1 MNLANK
7 ITIFRI
13 FLVPF
18 FVSLLLT
25 DFPYS
30 NLVAAVVFVLAA
42 STDTVDGYVA
52 RKRNEVTSFGK
63 FIDPLAD
70 KILVTSAL
78 IILVEMGKLSSI
90 IAIIIITREFVI
102 TGFRMLA
109 ASEGVIIA
117 ASGWGKLKTIL
128 QIIAIVAIILDNF
141 PFSRI
146 GFPFDKISLALAV
159 AVTIISGWDYIHKN
173 INLLRKR

>member
-7 ITIFRI
+7 ITILRI
-13 FLVPF
+13 LLVPLF
-18 FVSLLLT
+18 MVLLLA

-30 NLVAAVVFVLAA
+30 NVLAAMVFIVAA
-42 STDTVDGYVA
+42 STDSVDGYIA
-52 RKRNEVTSFGK
+52 RKRNEATIFWK

-78 IILVEMGKLSSI
+78 IILVEMGKLSSV

-128 QIIAIVAIILDNF
+128 QIIAIVAIILNYV
-141 PFSRI
+141 PFAQM

-159 AVTIISGWDYIHKN
+159 AVTIISGADYIYKN
-173 INLLRKR
+173 ISLLRK

>member
-52 RKRNEVTSFGK
+52 RKRNEVTSFG
-63 FIDPLAD
+63 
-70 KILVTSAL
+70 
-78 IILVEMGKLSSI
+78 
-90 IAIIIITREFVI
+90 
-102 TGFRMLA
+102 
-109 ASEGVIIA
+109 
-117 ASGWGKLKTIL
+117 
-128 QIIAIVAIILDNF
+128 
-141 PFSRI
+141 
-146 GFPFDKISLALAV
+146 
-159 AVTIISGWDYIHKN
+159 
-173 INLLRKR
+173 